1 MANTFRLPP
10 LQALAVFEAAAR
22 HLNFTAAATELG
34 SSQPAVSQRI
44 NLLENQLGARLFDR
58 RHRGVAL
65 TQTGEQLY
73 KIVRASL
80 QGISQQIEKIQLK
93 KQRDVLRIDTD
104 MGFASYWLLPRLDQ
118 LQRLIPNVDVQISTS
133 PNEFSLR
140 DSSAHLAISFGD
152 GQIPGCRSDM
162 LFPELVVPVCSP
174 LFFKQYGG
182 PAAAADLLPLPL
194 LNLPDTQPRRWLSWR
209 DWFRGQGLEPDDG
222 VTSVTFNA
230 YSLIIQAALKS
241 QGVAL
246 GWKPLVDQFLENGEL
261 VVCGPELKTLRG
273 YYLIQPGLHNNHLLY
288 QKVKKWLISESFS
301 FRPPQENMSISG
313 QRV

>member
-10 LQALAVFEAAAR
+10 LQALTVFEAAAR
-22 HLNFTAAATELG
+22 HLNFTAASQELG

-44 NLLENQLGARLFDR
+44 NLLETQLGAKLFER

-65 TQTGEQLY
+65 TDTGEQLY
-73 KIVRASL
+73 QIVRASL
-80 QGISQQIEKIQLK
+80 QDISQQLEKIQLK

-118 LQRLIPNVDVQISTS
+118 LQSLIPNVDVQISTS

-140 DSSAHLAISFGD
+140 DSTAHLGISFGD

-174 LFFKQYGG
+174 VFFQQRGR
-182 PAAAADLLPLPL
+182 PAAPRDLLSLPL
-194 LNLPDTQPRRWLSWR
+194 LNLPATLPRRWLSWP
-209 DWFRGQGLEPDDG
+209 DWFRGQRLEPDDG
-222 VTSVTFNA
+222 VTSLTFNA
-230 YSLIIQAALKS
+230 YSLVIQAALKG

-261 VVCGPELKTLRG
+261 VACGPELKSGRG
-273 YYLIQPGLHNNHLLY
+273 YYLIQPDRGNNHLLY

-301 FRPPQENMSISG
+301 FKQHLANNATCG
-313 QRV
+313 QLI